1 MVDNRHT
8 QGQADAEEG
17 TSKKTASVK
26 EVTSETVISVK
37 GVNKT
42 YKIKGKLVQ
51 ALKDVYIDI
60 QKGEICGII
69 GMSGAGKSTLV
80 RCMNFLEVPD
90 TGTVTVL
97 GSELGRLNRRELANL
112 RRRTAMIFQHFNLL
126 MQRTVVENVM
136 FPLLIDGVAK
146 AQARQRAEVLL
157 AEVGLAD
164 KCNSYPVQLSG
175 GQKQRVAI
183 ARALAT
189 DPQILLCDEATSAL
203 DPQSTGQILDIL
215 KEINATHGITIVV
228 ITHQMSVVRQI
239 CSTVAIMENG
249 EIKES
254 GAVASVFAHP
264 TSDVGRRIITDGA
277 NVPLLNSPRR
287 VRIIFNSSNVDVPV
301 LYEMIMKYK
310 EPVSVL
316 FADTQMI
323 GGERVGQMLL
333 ELPED
338 PEVSAQMRTYL
349 RSLNIFVEEFKA

>member
-1 MVDNRHT
+1 MVDKRHT
-8 QGQADAEEG
+8 QGQTDAEEG
-17 TSKKTASVK
+17 TSKKVISKK
-26 EVTSETVISVK
+26 EVASETVISVK

-51 ALKDVYIDI
+51 ALKDVSIDI

-97 GSELGRLNRRELANL
+97 SSELGRLNRRELANL

-146 AQARQRAEVLL
+146 AQARQRAETLL

-277 NVPLLNSPRR
+277 NMPLLDSPRR

-316 FADTQMI
+316 FADTQVI

-333 ELPED
+333 ELPEE
-338 PEVSAQMRTYL
+338 PEVSAKMRTYL